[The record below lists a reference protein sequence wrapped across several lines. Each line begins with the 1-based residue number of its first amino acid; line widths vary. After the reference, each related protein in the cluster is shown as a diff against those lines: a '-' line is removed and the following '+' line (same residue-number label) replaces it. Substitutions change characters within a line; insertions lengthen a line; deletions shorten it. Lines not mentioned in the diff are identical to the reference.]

1 VSAEERLRAERLRK
15 LEDLRAQ
22 GIDPYPARCERTHT
36 AQQLHERFSELP
48 PGEETEEFVW
58 VAGRI
63 TGRRVLGKASFWD
76 LKDGTGRIQLLL
88 SQDALGEERY
98 ELLLRD
104 VDLGDFLGAYGRV
117 VRTRRGELSVRVEDV
132 QLLAKALRPLPEK
145 WHGLKDREA
154 RYRQRYL
161 DLLVNEPSRRTFET
175 RSRIVRAMR
184 QFLDERGFLEVET
197 PILQPIYGGTAAR
210 PFTTYHN
217 ELEQTLY
224 LRIAP
229 ELYLKRLL
237 IGGFERVYEIGKN
250 FRNEGISTRHN
261 PEFTMLE
268 CYQAYA
274 DYEDMMELTEQM
286 VYAIAQELGKEKL
299 SYQGHDVDV
308 TPPWR
313 RLPLREALL
322 EHTGLDLEELP
333 THEALWE
340 AVQRKGLFVD
350 QQPTWG
356 RLVDELVSEYVEP
369 KLIQPTF
376 LLDYPKEISPLA
388 KAKPEAPHLVERFE
402 PFIGGLELGNAFS
415 ELNDPLDQRE
425 RFREQEEQRRRGDE
439 EAHPLDEDFLL
450 ALEYGMPPTGG
461 LGLGVDRLV
470 MLFTDARS
478 IRDVILFPA
487 LRPKKDGARTP

>member
-1 VSAEERLRAERLRK
+1 VSAEERLREERLRK
-15 LEDLRAQ
+15 LEDLRRR
-22 GIDPYPARCERTHT
+22 GIEPYPARCERTHT
-36 AQQLHERFSELP
+36 AQQLHERFANLP
-48 PGEETEEFVW
+48 PGEETDEHVW
-58 VAGRI
+58 VAGRVM
-63 TGRRVLGKASFWD
+63 GRRVLGKASFWD
-76 LKDGTGRIQLLL
+76 LRDGTGRIQLLL

-117 VRTRRGELSVRVEDV
+117 VRTRRGELSVRVEDYRV
-132 QLLAKALRPLPEK
+132 LAKALRPLPEK
-145 WHGLKDREA
+145 WHGLKDQEA

-161 DLLVNEPSRRTFET
+161 DLLVNEPSRKTFET
-175 RSRIVRAMR
+175 RSRIVRTMR
-184 QFLDERGFLEVET
+184 RFLDERGFLEVET

-274 DYEDMMELTEQM
+274 DYNDMMELAEQM
-286 VYAIAQELGKEKL
+286 IYAIAQELGLERL
-299 SYQGHDVDV
+299 SYQEHTIDL

-313 RLPLREALL
+313 RLTLREALL
-322 EHTGLDLEELP
+322 EHTGLDIEALP

-350 QQPTWG
+350 EQPTWG
-356 RLVDELVSEYVEP
+356 KLVDELVSEYVEP
-369 KLIQPTF
+369 RLIQPTF
-376 LLDYPKEISPLA
+376 LLDYPREISPLA
-388 KAKPEAPHLVERFE
+388 KAKPTAPHLVERFE

-425 RFREQEEQRRRGDE
+425 RFKQQEEQRRRGDE

-461 LGLGVDRLV
+461 LGIGVDRLV

-487 LRPKKDGARTP
+487 LRPKQEPS